1 MKSQTNLR
9 NKLWVYLL
17 IAVATTLLL
26 CSCKATTV
34 DNTNEATDTTAKEIT
49 VEIIH
54 SDGKYASYTYS
65 TEKETLRQAL
75 EEKELIYGVESSY
88 GLYVKVVDGEEADY
102 DKNKT
107 YWAFYKNS
115 EYMAHGVDS
124 EMIGDGD
131 HYQIVFCYE

>member
-1 MKSQTNLR
+1 MKSQNNLKK
-9 NKLWVYLL
+9 KLWVHLL
-17 IAVATTLLL
+17 AAAIILLL
-26 CSCKATTV
+26 CSCKDVAV
-34 DNTNEATDTTAKEIT
+34 DSTYETTDTIVKEIT

-54 SDGKYASYTYS
+54 SDGKSVSYSYC

-75 EEKELIYGVESSY
+75 EEKELIYGDESTY
-88 GLYVKVVDGEEADY
+88 GLYVKIVDGEEADY

-107 YWAFYKNS
+107 YWAFYKNN
-115 EYMAHGVDS
+115 EYMTHGVDS